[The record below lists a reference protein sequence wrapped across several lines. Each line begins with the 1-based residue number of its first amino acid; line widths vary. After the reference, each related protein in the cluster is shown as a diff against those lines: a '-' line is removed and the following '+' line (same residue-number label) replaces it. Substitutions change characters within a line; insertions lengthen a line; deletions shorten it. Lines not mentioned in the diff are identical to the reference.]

1 LKIISKT
8 YLLVGVLISV
18 AVFNLFVLYNTQ
30 IMTVGESYSILR
42 AGDLK
47 AKVETIA
54 GLATSIASG
63 SESDRSVLEKEIRE
77 FDTILETLRSGGTV
91 RDQVITPIPDDL
103 ISEYDTVKKNW
114 GTYKDEATRIQVS
127 SIYDN
132 EVVTA
137 LNYVLEKNTEM
148 TLATDSLVR
157 EMEVLD
163 RNYNRHKEIAA
174 ELHET
179 AKSVGQ
185 NALLISIG
193 QDTDITK
200 ENLLKARLTFD
211 AGLRKLLAVP
221 LDDLDL
227 TGLNIRDETLI
238 PIPRENS
245 RALDELDLLWEAV
258 ELRVKTLETK
268 SLYSEEFTKSFSR
281 LNMQRQSL
289 LESIDSLLD
298 TWNEDRLERRNE
310 SQLVTQSIIGAD
322 IAIFVVVL
330 YVIRKSLLPLD
341 RITKAL
347 ARVKEGIYGE
357 KIEYTAHDEIGEL
370 ASSFNTMTE
379 TIMIKEEEAKKTDIA
394 KDEFLAMITHELK
407 TPLVP
412 IQGYADILLSGHL
425 GNLTDKQRERIGII
439 KSSAASLLQLIS
451 DLLDVQK
458 LELGQLKM
466 KKLATSIHSAVS
478 KSIETL
484 LPQIEEEK
492 ITVENKVEQDL
503 QVPHDVERINQVL
516 TNLIKNSLKAVK
528 PNSGKITI
536 SSEEDQNEVRI
547 SVTDNGVGIPYEKQP
562 KIFTKFYQVD
572 ASLTREKGGSGLG
585 LSICKGIIEAH
596 GGRIS
601 LKSTPGSGTTVTFSL
616 PKVDPKTS
624 S

>member
-1 LKIISKT
+1 MLI
-8 YLLVGVLISV
+8 GVLISV

-30 IMTVGESYSILR
+30 VMTVGESYSILR

-54 GLATSIASG
+54 SLATSIASG

-77 FDTILETLRSGGTV
+77 FDTILETLKSGGTL
-91 RDQVITPIPDDL
+91 RGQMITPIPDEL
-103 ISEYDTVKKNW
+103 VSEYDTVKKFW
-114 GTYKDEATRIQVS
+114 SAYKTEATQIQVS

-157 EMEVLD
+157 ELEVLD

-200 ENLLKARLTFD
+200 ENLRKARLTFD
-211 AGLRKLLAVP
+211 AGLRKLLGVP
-221 LDDLDL
+221 IDDMDL
-227 TGLNIRDETLI
+227 TGLNIRPETLA

-258 ELRVKTLETK
+258 ELRVKTLETN
-268 SLYSEEFTKSFSR
+268 SLYSDEFTKSFSN
-281 LNMQRQSL
+281 LNVERQSL
-289 LESIDSLLD
+289 LDSIDSLLD
-298 TWNEDRLERRNE
+298 MWNENRLERRNE

-322 IAIFVVVL
+322 IAIFVIVL
-330 YVIRKSLLPLD
+330 FVIRKSLMPLD
-341 RITKAL
+341 KITKAL
-347 ARVKEGIYGE
+347 SRVKEGIYGE
-357 KIEYTAHDEIGEL
+357 KIEYTAQDEIGEL

-439 KSSAASLLQLIS
+439 RSSAASLLQLIS

-466 KKLATSIHSAVS
+466 KKLIVDIHDTVT

-484 LPQIEEEK
+484 LPQIDEDK
-492 ITVENKVEQDL
+492 ITVENKVEKGL
-503 QVPHDVERINQVL
+503 QVPHDAERINQVL

-528 PNSGKITI
+528 PNTGKITI
-536 SSEEDQNEVRI
+536 TSEEDSNEVRI
-547 SVTDNGVGIPYEKQP
+547 HVTDNGVGIPYEKQSR
-562 KIFTKFYQVD
+562 IFTKFYQVD

-596 GGRIS
+596 GGKIS
-601 LKSTPGSGTTVTFSL
+601 LKSTPDTGTTVTFSL
-616 PKVDPKTS
+616 PKTESTTPS
-624 S
+624 

>member
-1 LKIISKT
+1 MLI
-8 YLLVGVLISV
+8 GVLISV

-30 IMTVGESYSILR
+30 VTTVGESYSILR

-63 SESDRSVLEKEIRE
+63 SESDRSVLEKEIKE
-77 FDTILETLRSGGTV
+77 FDTILETLKNGGTV
-91 RDQVITPIPDDL
+91 RGQMITPIPDDL
-103 ISEYDTVKKNW
+103 VSEYDTVKKFW
-114 GTYKDEATRIQVS
+114 DSYKVEAAQIQIS

-132 EVVTA
+132 EVVNA

-148 TLATDSLVR
+148 TLATDSLIR
-157 EMEVLD
+157 ELEVLD
-163 RNYNRHKEIAA
+163 RNYNRHKEIAV

-193 QDTDITK
+193 QDTDSTK
-200 ENLLKARLTFD
+200 ENLRKARLTFD
-211 AGLRKLLAVP
+211 AGLRKLLGVP
-221 LDDLDL
+221 IDDLDL
-227 TGLNIRDETLI
+227 TGLNIRPETLA

-245 RALDELDLLWEAV
+245 HALDELDLLWEAV

-268 SLYSEEFTKSFSR
+268 SLYSEEFTKSFSK
-281 LNMQRQSL
+281 LNAQRQSL
-289 LESIDSLLD
+289 KDSIDSLLD
-298 TWNEDRLERRNE
+298 MWNESRLQKRNE
-310 SQLVTQSIIGAD
+310 SQLITQSIIGAD
-322 IAIFVVVL
+322 IAIFVIVL
-330 YVIRKSLLPLD
+330 VVIRKSLMPLEQ
-341 RITKAL
+341 ITKAL
-347 ARVKEGIYGE
+347 SRVKEGIYGE
-357 KIEYTAHDEIGEL
+357 KIEYKAQDEIGEL

-379 TIMIKEEEAKKTDIA
+379 TIMLKEEEAKKTDIA

-425 GNLTDKQRERIGII
+425 GKLTDKQRERIGII

-466 KKLATSIHSAVS
+466 KKLTVDIHDTVV

-484 LPQIEEEK
+484 LPQIDEAK
-492 ITVENKVEQDL
+492 ITVENKVDKGL
-503 QVPHDVERINQVL
+503 QVPHDAERINQVL

-528 PNSGKITI
+528 PNTGKITI
-536 SSEEDQNEVRI
+536 SSEEDANEVRI
-547 SVTDNGVGIPYEKQP
+547 HVTDNGVGIPYDKQS

-596 GGRIS
+596 GGKIS
-601 LKSTPGSGTTVTFSL
+601 LKSTPGTGTTMTFTL
-616 PKVDPKTS
+616 PKTDSTTS
-624 S
+624 

>member
-1 LKIISKT
+1 MLI
-8 YLLVGVLISV
+8 GVLISV

-30 IMTVGESYSILR
+30 VTTVGESYSILR

-63 SESDRSVLEKEIRE
+63 SESDRSVLEKEIKE
-77 FDTILETLRSGGTV
+77 FDTILETLKSGGTV
-91 RDQVITPIPDDL
+91 RGQMITPIPDDL
-103 ISEYDTVKKNW
+103 VSEYDTVKKFW
-114 GTYKDEATRIQVS
+114 DSYKVEAAQIQIS

-132 EVVTA
+132 EVVNA

-148 TLATDSLVR
+148 TLATDSLIR
-157 EMEVLD
+157 ELEVLD
-163 RNYNRHKEIAA
+163 RNYNRHKEIAV

-193 QDTDITK
+193 QDTDSTK
-200 ENLLKARLTFD
+200 ENLRKARLTFD
-211 AGLRKLLAVP
+211 AGLRKLLGVP
-221 LDDLDL
+221 IDDLDL
-227 TGLNIRDETLI
+227 TGLNIRPETLA

-245 RALDELDLLWEAV
+245 HALDELDLLWEAV

-268 SLYSEEFTKSFSR
+268 SLYSEEFTKSFSK
-281 LNMQRQSL
+281 LNAQRQSL
-289 LESIDSLLD
+289 KDSIDSLLD
-298 TWNEDRLERRNE
+298 MWNESRLQKRNE
-310 SQLVTQSIIGAD
+310 SQLITQSIIGAD
-322 IAIFVVVL
+322 IAIFVIVL
-330 YVIRKSLLPLD
+330 VVIRKSLMPLEQ
-341 RITKAL
+341 ITKAL
-347 ARVKEGIYGE
+347 SRVKEGIYGE
-357 KIEYTAHDEIGEL
+357 KIEYKAQDEIGEL

-379 TIMIKEEEAKKTDIA
+379 TIMLKEEEAKKTDIA

-425 GNLTDKQRERIGII
+425 GKLTDKQRERIGII

-466 KKLATSIHSAVS
+466 KKLTVDIHDTVV

-484 LPQIEEEK
+484 LPQIDEAK
-492 ITVENKVEQDL
+492 ITVENKVDKGL
-503 QVPHDVERINQVL
+503 QVPHDAERINQVL

-528 PNSGKITI
+528 PNTGKITI
-536 SSEEDQNEVRI
+536 SSEEDANEVRI
-547 SVTDNGVGIPYEKQP
+547 HVTDNGVGIPYDKQS

-596 GGRIS
+596 GGKIS
-601 LKSTPGSGTTVTFSL
+601 LKSTPGTGTTITFTL
-616 PKVDPKTS
+616 PKTDSTTS
-624 S
+624 

>member
-1 LKIISKT
+1 MLI
-8 YLLVGVLISV
+8 GVLISV

-30 IMTVGESYSILR
+30 VMTVGESYSILR

-54 GLATSIASG
+54 SLATSIASG

-77 FDTILETLRSGGTV
+77 FDTILETLKSGGTI
-91 RDQVITPIPDDL
+91 RGQMITPIPDKL
-103 ISEYDTVKKNW
+103 VSEYDTVKEFW
-114 GTYKDEATRIQVS
+114 SAYKTEATQIQVS

-148 TLATDSLVR
+148 TLTTDSLVR
-157 EMEVLD
+157 ELEVLD

-200 ENLLKARLTFD
+200 ENLRKARLTFD
-211 AGLRKLLAVP
+211 AGLRKLLGVP
-221 LDDLDL
+221 IDDMDL
-227 TGLNIRDETLI
+227 TGLNISSETLA

-268 SLYSEEFTKSFSR
+268 SLYSDEFTTSFSN
-281 LNMQRQSL
+281 LNVERQSL
-289 LESIDSLLD
+289 LDSIDSLLD
-298 TWNEDRLERRNE
+298 MWNENSLERRNE

-322 IAIFVVVL
+322 IAIFVIVIF
-330 YVIRKSLLPLD
+330 VIRKSLMPLD

-347 ARVKEGIYGE
+347 SRVKEGIYGE
-357 KIEYTAHDEIGEL
+357 KIEYNAQDEIGEL

-425 GNLTDKQRERIGII
+425 GNLTNKQRERIGII
-439 KSSAASLLQLIS
+439 KSSATSLLQLIS

-466 KKLATSIHSAVS
+466 KKLTGDIHDTVV

-484 LPQIEEEK
+484 LPQIDENN
-492 ITVENKVEQDL
+492 ITVENKVEKGL
-503 QVPHDVERINQVL
+503 QVPHDAERINQVL

-528 PNSGKITI
+528 PNTGKITI
-536 SSEEDQNEVRI
+536 TSEEDTNEVRI
-547 SVTDNGVGIPYEKQP
+547 HVTDNGVGIPYEKQS

-572 ASLTREKGGSGLG
+572 ASFTREKGGSGLG

-596 GGRIS
+596 GGKIS
-601 LKSTPGSGTTVTFSL
+601 LKSTPDVGTTITFSL
-616 PKVDPKTS
+616 PKN
-624 S
+624 

>member
-1 LKIISKT
+1 MLI
-8 YLLVGVLISV
+8 GVLISV

-30 IMTVGESYSILR
+30 VMTVGESYSILR

-54 GLATSIASG
+54 SLATSIASG

-77 FDTILETLRSGGTV
+77 FDTILETLKSGGTI
-91 RDQVITPIPDDL
+91 RGQMITPIPDEL
-103 ISEYDTVKKNW
+103 VSEYDTVKKFW
-114 GTYKDEATRIQVS
+114 SVYKTEATQIQIS

-132 EVVTA
+132 EVVNA

-157 EMEVLD
+157 ELEVLD

-200 ENLLKARLTFD
+200 ENLRKARLSFE
-211 AGLRKLLAVP
+211 AGLRKLLGVP
-221 LDDLDL
+221 IDDMDL
-227 TGLNIRDETLI
+227 TGLNIRSETLV

-268 SLYSEEFTKSFSR
+268 SLYSDEFTKSFSN
-281 LNMQRQSL
+281 LNVERQSL
-289 LESIDSLLD
+289 LDSIDSLLD
-298 TWNEDRLERRNE
+298 MWNENSLERRNE

-322 IAIFVVVL
+322 IAIFVIVL
-330 YVIRKSLLPLD
+330 FVIRRSLMPLS

-347 ARVKEGIYGE
+347 SRVKEGIYGE

-379 TIMIKEEEAKKTDIA
+379 TIMIKEEEAKKTDVA

-466 KKLATSIHSAVS
+466 KKHPIDIHDTVA

-484 LPQIEEEK
+484 LPQIDEDK
-492 ITVENKVEQDL
+492 ITVENKVEKGL
-503 QVPHDVERINQVL
+503 QVPHDAERINQVL

-528 PNSGKITI
+528 PNAGKITI
-536 SSEEDQNEVRI
+536 TSEEDSNEVRI
-547 SVTDNGVGIPYEKQP
+547 HVEDNGVGIPYEKQS

-596 GGRIS
+596 GGKIS
-601 LKSTPGSGTTVTFSL
+601 LKSTPNAGTTITFSL
-616 PKVDPKTS
+616 PKADFATPS
-624 S
+624 

>member
-1 LKIISKT
+1 MLI
-8 YLLVGVLISV
+8 GVLISV

-30 IMTVGESYSILR
+30 VMTVGESYSILR

-54 GLATSIASG
+54 SLATSIASG

-77 FDTILETLRSGGTV
+77 FDTILETLKNGGTV
-91 RDQVITPIPDDL
+91 RGQMITPIPDEL
-103 ISEYDTVKKNW
+103 VSEYDTVKKFW
-114 GTYKDEATRIQVS
+114 SSYKTEATQIQVS

-157 EMEVLD
+157 ELEVLD
-163 RNYNRHKEIAA
+163 RNYNRHKEIAV

-200 ENLLKARLTFD
+200 ENLRKARLTFD
-211 AGLRKLLAVP
+211 AGLRKLLGVP
-221 LDDLDL
+221 IDDLDL
-227 TGLNIRDETLI
+227 TGLNIRPETLT

-245 RALDELDLLWEAV
+245 HALDELDLLWEAV
-258 ELRVKTLETK
+258 ELRVKILETK
-268 SLYSEEFTKSFSR
+268 SLYSDEFTKSFAN
-281 LNMQRQSL
+281 LNAERQSL
-289 LESIDSLLD
+289 MDSIDSLLD
-298 TWNEDRLERRNE
+298 TWNENRLERRNE

-322 IAIFVVVL
+322 IAIFVIVL
-330 YVIRKSLLPLD
+330 FVIRKSLMPLD
-341 RITKAL
+341 KITKAL
-347 ARVKEGIYGE
+347 SRVKEGIYGE
-357 KIEYTAHDEIGEL
+357 KIEYTAQDEIGEL

-425 GNLTDKQRERIGII
+425 GNLTDKQRERIAII

-466 KKLATSIHSAVS
+466 KKLTVDIHDTVA

-484 LPQIEEEK
+484 LPQIDEDK
-492 ITVENKVEQDL
+492 ITVENKVEKGL
-503 QVPHDVERINQVL
+503 RVPHDAERINQVL

-528 PNSGKITI
+528 PNTGKITI
-536 SSEEDQNEVRI
+536 TSEEDSNEVRI
-547 SVTDNGVGIPYEKQP
+547 HVTDNGVGIPYEKQS

-596 GGRIS
+596 GGKIS
-601 LKSTPGSGTTVTFSL
+601 LKSTPNVGTTVTFSL
-616 PKVDPKTS
+616 PKTDPTTS

>member
-1 LKIISKT
+1 MLI
-8 YLLVGVLISV
+8 GVLISV

-30 IMTVGESYSILR
+30 TSTVGESYSILR

-54 GLATSIASG
+54 SLATSIASG
-63 SESDRSVLEKEIRE
+63 SESDRSVLEKEIME
-77 FDTILETLRSGGTV
+77 FDTILDTLKTGGVV
-91 RDQVITPIPDDL
+91 RGQSITPIPEEL
-103 ISEYDTVKKNW
+103 VLEYDNVKKYWNS
-114 GTYKDEATRIQVS
+114 YRIEATQIQVS

-137 LNYVLEKNTEM
+137 LNYVLEKNIEM
-148 TLATDSLVR
+148 TLTTDSLVR
-157 EMEVLD
+157 ELEVLD
-163 RNYNRHKEIAA
+163 RNYNRHKEIAE

-193 QDTDITK
+193 QDTENTREDLRKSRITF
-200 ENLLKARLTFD
+200 E
-211 AGLRKLLAVP
+211 AGLRKLLGVSI
-221 LDDLDL
+221 DDLDL
-227 TGLNIRDETLI
+227 TGLNIRSESLA

-245 RALDELDLLWEAV
+245 QSLDELDLLWEAV
-258 ELRVKTLETK
+258 ALRVKTLETK
-268 SLYSEEFTKSFSR
+268 PLYSDEFAKSFSS
-281 LNMQRQSL
+281 LNAQRRSL

-298 TWNEDRLERRNE
+298 KWNQSKLQKQNKE
-310 SQLVTQSIIGAD
+310 QVVTQSIIAAD
-322 IAIFVVVL
+322 IAIFVIVL
-330 YVIRKSLLPLD
+330 FVIRKSLMPLE

-357 KIEYTAHDEIGEL
+357 KIEYAAHDEVGEL

-379 TIMIKEEEAKKTDIA
+379 TIMLKEEEAKKTDIA

-412 IQGYADILLSGHL
+412 IQGYADILLSGHI
-425 GNLTDKQRERIGII
+425 GTLTDKQRERIAII

-466 KKLATSIHSAVS
+466 KKTTANIHDTVTKA
-478 KSIETL
+478 IQIL
-484 LPQIEEEK
+484 LPQIEDEK
-492 ITVENKVEQDL
+492 ITVENKVDPNL
-503 QVPHDVERINQVL
+503 KVPHDVERIDQVL
-516 TNLIKNSLKAVK
+516 TNLIKNSLKAVR
-528 PNSGKITI
+528 PNVGVIRI

-547 SVTDNGVGIPYEKQP
+547 LVEDNGIGIPYEKQS

-596 GGRIS
+596 GGKIS
-601 LKSTPGSGTTVTFSL
+601 LTSTPQAGTTITFSL
-616 PKVDPKTS
+616 PKHDS

>member
-1 LKIISKT
+1 MLI
-8 YLLVGVLISV
+8 GVLISV

-30 IMTVGESYSILR
+30 TSTVGESYSILR

-54 GLATSIASG
+54 SLATSIASG
-63 SESDRSVLEKEIRE
+63 SESDRSVLEKEIGE
-77 FDTILETLRSGGTV
+77 FDTILDTLKTGGVV
-91 RDQVITPIPDDL
+91 RGQSITPIPDEL
-103 ISEYDTVKKNW
+103 VVEYDDVKKYWNS
-114 GTYKDEATRIQVS
+114 YRIEAAQIQVS

-148 TLATDSLVR
+148 TLTTDSLVR
-157 EMEVLD
+157 ELEVLD
-163 RNYNRHKEIAA
+163 RNYNRHKEIAE

-193 QDTDITK
+193 QDTENTREDLRKSRITF
-200 ENLLKARLTFD
+200 E
-211 AGLRKLLAVP
+211 AGLRKLLGVSI
-221 LDDLDL
+221 DDLDL
-227 TGLNIRDETLI
+227 TGLNIRPESLA

-245 RALDELDLLWEAV
+245 QALDELDLLWEAV
-258 ELRVKTLETK
+258 ALRVKTLETK
-268 SLYSEEFTKSFSR
+268 PLYSDEFAKSFSS
-281 LNMQRQSL
+281 LNAQRRSL

-298 TWNEDRLERRNE
+298 KWNQIKLQKQNKE
-310 SQLVTQSIIGAD
+310 QIVTQSIIAAD
-322 IAIFVVVL
+322 ITIFVIVL
-330 YVIRKSLLPLD
+330 FVIRKSLMPLE

-357 KIEYTAHDEIGEL
+357 KIEYTAHDEVGEL

-379 TIMIKEEEAKKTDIA
+379 TIMLKEEEAKKTDIA

-412 IQGYADILLSGHL
+412 IQGYADILLSGHI
-425 GNLTDKQRERIGII
+425 GTLTDKQRERIAII

-466 KKLATSIHSAVS
+466 KKTVANIHDTVTKA
-478 KSIETL
+478 IQIL
-484 LPQIEEEK
+484 LPQIENENIK
-492 ITVENKVEQDL
+492 VENKVDPNL
-503 QVPHDVERINQVL
+503 KVPHDVERIDQVL
-516 TNLIKNSLKAVK
+516 TNLIKNSLKAVR
-528 PNSGKITI
+528 PNVGVIRI

-547 SVTDNGVGIPYEKQP
+547 LVEDNGIGIPYEKQS

-596 GGRIS
+596 GGKIS
-601 LKSTPGSGTTVTFSL
+601 LTSTPQAGTTITFSL
-616 PKVDPKTS
+616 PKRDS

>member
-1 LKIISKT
+1 
-8 YLLVGVLISV
+8 
-18 AVFNLFVLYNTQ
+18 
-30 IMTVGESYSILR
+30 MTVGESYSILR

-54 GLATSIASG
+54 SLATSIASG
-63 SESDRSVLEKEIRE
+63 SENDRSVLEKEIKE
-77 FDTILETLRSGGTV
+77 FDTILETLKSGGTV
-91 RDQVITPIPDDL
+91 RGQMITPIPDEL
-103 ISEYDTVKKNW
+103 SSEFETVKKFW
-114 GTYKDEATRIQVS
+114 RSYKTEATQIQVS

-132 EVVTA
+132 DVVTA

-157 EMEVLD
+157 EIEVLD

-200 ENLLKARLTFD
+200 ENLRKARLTFD
-211 AGLRKLLAVP
+211 AGLRKLLGVP
-221 LDDLDL
+221 IDDLDL
-227 TGLNIRDETLI
+227 TGLNIRPETLT

-245 RALDELDLLWEAV
+245 HALDELDLLWEAV

-268 SLYSEEFTKSFSR
+268 SLYSDEFTKSFAN
-281 LNMQRQSL
+281 LNVERQSL
-289 LESIDSLLD
+289 MNSIDSLLD
-298 TWNEDRLERRNE
+298 TWNENRLERRNE
-310 SQLVTQSIIGAD
+310 SQLVTQLIIGAD
-322 IAIFVVVL
+322 IAIFVIVL
-330 YVIRKSLLPLD
+330 LVIRKSLKPLD
-341 RITKAL
+341 KITKAL
-347 ARVKEGIYGE
+347 SRVKEGIYGE
-357 KIEYTAHDEIGEL
+357 KIEYTAQDEIGEL

-425 GNLTDKQRERIGII
+425 GNLTDKQRERITII

-466 KKLATSIHSAVS
+466 KKLTTDIHDTVA

-484 LPQIEEEK
+484 FPQIDEDK
-492 ITVENKVEQDL
+492 ITVENKVEKGL
-503 QVPHDVERINQVL
+503 HVPHDAERISQVL
-516 TNLIKNSLKAVK
+516 TNLIKNSLKVVK
-528 PNSGKITI
+528 PNTGKITI
-536 SSEEDQNEVRI
+536 TSEEDANEVRI
-547 SVTDNGVGIPYEKQP
+547 HVTDNGVGIPYEKQS

-596 GGRIS
+596 GGKIS
-601 LKSTPGSGTTVTFSL
+601 LKSTPNVGTTITFSL
-616 PKVDPKTS
+616 PKTDPITS

>member
-1 LKIISKT
+1 MLI
-8 YLLVGVLISV
+8 GVLISV

-30 IMTVGESYSILR
+30 TSTVGESYSILR

-54 GLATSIASG
+54 SLATSIASG
-63 SESDRSVLEKEIRE
+63 SESDRSVLEKEIME
-77 FDTILETLRSGGTV
+77 FDTILDTLKTGGVV
-91 RDQVITPIPDDL
+91 RGQSITPIPEEL
-103 ISEYDTVKKNW
+103 ILEYDDVKKYWNS
-114 GTYKDEATRIQVS
+114 YRIEATQIQVS

-148 TLATDSLVR
+148 TLTTDSLVR
-157 EMEVLD
+157 ELEVLD
-163 RNYNRHKEIAA
+163 RNYNRHKEIAE

-193 QDTDITK
+193 QDTENTREDLRKSRITF
-200 ENLLKARLTFD
+200 E
-211 AGLRKLLAVP
+211 AGLRKLLGVSI
-221 LDDLDL
+221 DDLDL
-227 TGLNIRDETLI
+227 TGLNIRSESLA

-245 RALDELDLLWEAV
+245 QSLDELDLLWEAV
-258 ELRVKTLETK
+258 ALRVKTLETK
-268 SLYSEEFTKSFSR
+268 PLYSDEFAKSFSS
-281 LNMQRQSL
+281 LNAQRRSL

-298 TWNEDRLERRNE
+298 KWNQSKLQKQNKE
-310 SQLVTQSIIGAD
+310 QVVTQSIIAAD
-322 IAIFVVVL
+322 IAIFVIVL
-330 YVIRKSLLPLD
+330 FVIRKSLMPLE

-347 ARVKEGIYGE
+347 ARVKDGIYGE
-357 KIEYTAHDEIGEL
+357 KIEYTAHDEVGEL

-379 TIMIKEEEAKKTDIA
+379 TIMLKEEEAKKTDIA

-412 IQGYADILLSGHL
+412 IQGYADILLSGHI
-425 GNLTDKQRERIGII
+425 GTLTDKQRERIAII
-439 KSSAASLLQLIS
+439 KSSAVSLLQLIS

-466 KKLATSIHSAVS
+466 KKTTANIHDTVTKA
-478 KSIETL
+478 IQIL
-484 LPQIEEEK
+484 LPQIEDEK
-492 ITVENKVEQDL
+492 ITVENKVDPNL
-503 QVPHDVERINQVL
+503 KVPHDVERIDQVL
-516 TNLIKNSLKAVK
+516 TNLIKNSLKAVR
-528 PNSGKITI
+528 PNVGVIRI

-547 SVTDNGVGIPYEKQP
+547 LVEDNGIGIPYEKQS

-596 GGRIS
+596 GGKIS
-601 LKSTPGSGTTVTFSL
+601 LTSTPQAGTTITFSL
-616 PKVDPKTS
+616 PKHDS